1 MRRSPEH
8 DNWTSCVEW
17 PCGQGGLFHF
27 ASSVGQRDTLYVHV
41 VCCTGPCMYSIIQL
55 QGCGSS
61 SKYCTYKRHCLVA
74 FGWLWPSFFLNGQ
87 RRLDVSPIVQ
97 SIDARSTATDR
108 VPPGRLI
115 DLRKV
120 LHGKIFV
127 PGKLRM
133 RSTSLA
139 KLNNQAP
146 PRTYFVT
153 RLTLPEASER
163 SWGGPGA
170 ALRRDYTRMDVIQS
184 RRSSWN
190 GKNNN
195 VTFR

>member
-1 MRRSPEH
+1 MCRVALRSRWFVSLCFIGRTERH
-8 DNWTSCVEW
+8 AVCTC
-17 PCGQGGLFHF
+17 
-27 ASSVGQRDTLYVHV
+27 SVLYRSMHV
-41 VCCTGPCMYSIIQL
+41 QYYPAPRLRQFIKVL
-55 QGCGSS
+55 
-61 SKYCTYKRHCLVA
+61 TYKRHCLVA

-139 KLNNQAP
+139 KLNNQAL

-163 SWGGPGA
+163 SWGGSGA